1 MPITQDIKQHTKTWQ
16 ELWYRM
22 SDGDIVRYKEIKR
35 MDALAEF
42 WNYFDLWS
50 DKQNR
55 SLEEYR
61 RKERELKHKK

>member
-1 MPITQDIKQHTKTWQ
+1 MPIAQDIKEHKKLWS
-16 ELWYRM
+16 ELWYKM
-22 SDGDIVRYKEIKR
+22 AEGDITRYNEIKR
-35 MDALAEF
+35 MDAISEF
-42 WNYFDLWS
+42 WSYFDLWS